1 MAKEKGGDLLGFD
14 DDIDRII
21 FELDYSYVF
30 EDLDSDTVDGAMVQ
44 AYSGLQTRVNGVSD
58 RHSFQPRTAY
68 RVAMSQKTPRE
79 GTFQAFYRSVST
91 EEFEYPCSF
100 GESFSTLAT

>member
-1 MAKEKGGDLLGFD
+1 MAKQKGGDLLDFD

-44 AYSGLQTRVNGVSD
+44 AYSGLQTLVNGVSD
-58 RHSFQPRTAY
+58 RYSFRPWTAY
-68 RVAMSQKTPRE
+68 RVVASQKTPERE
-79 GTFQAFYRSVST
+79 PFESSVD
-91 EEFEYPCSF
+91 
-100 GESFSTLAT
+100 

>member
-1 MAKEKGGDLLGFD
+1 MALQPLPKSLATRAKQKGGDLLGFD

-44 AYSGLQTRVNGVSD
+44 AYSGLQTLVNGVSD
-58 RHSFQPRTAY
+58 RYPFQPWTAY
-68 RVAMSQKTPRE
+68 RVAVSQQNPERGPLESSVDQYLQKT
-79 GTFQAFYRSVST
+79 
-91 EEFEYPCSF
+91 
-100 GESFSTLAT
+100 